1 MQNEDTEIILEKVN
15 KLVIKLTKFE
25 RKNRPE
31 KSAFVATPNKSALTF
46 RWSAK
51 HFCYN
56 FSDILES
63 FSDSPN
69 KAKTKDLLLSAKA
82 NKGTYSNTTL
92 KYQKKV

>member
-15 KLVIKLTKFE
+15 KLVITLTKFE
-25 RKNRPE
+25 RKKSPE
-31 KSAFVATPNKSALTF
+31 KSAFVATPNKSTLAS
-46 RWSAK
+46 RWPAK

-56 FSDILES
+56 FSDISES

-69 KAKTKDLLLSAKA
+69 KAKTKDLLLSANA
-82 NKGTYSNTTL
+82 SKGTYLNTTL